1 MTAILRAA
9 PAVGVT
15 VVATAAVQAG
25 LVALAIVPS
34 SDIGF
39 MLMAAASLVVAM
51 ASMALLSTQIAS
63 SVQGTLRV
71 LPTGATIGWS
81 ALVGVVVFLA
91 TILLQFSLALLLL
104 LVPVVL
110 TFGLATLPLVAA
122 GRHPLAGF
130 RAWRSAPARSVLV
143 VLTSMIAI
151 YVSYL
156 ASIALGLLITGWLG
170 AGTTWIAFGSVAAL
184 LLWWWSVRALRGR
197 PQD

>member
-9 PAVGVT
+9 RAVGVT

-25 LVALAIVPS
+25 LVAMATVPS

-39 MLMAAASLVVAM
+39 MLMAAASLVVAI

-170 AGTTWIAFGSVAAL
+170 AVTTWIAFGSVAAL